1 MTTIAFDDLADAA
14 GHDLGRTEWTVI
26 DQARVNEFADVT
38 EDHQWIHVDPVRAAA
53 GPYGSTIAHGYLT
66 LSYAGARLSE
76 LLDVPD
82 CTSIINYGLDRA
94 RFPAPLKSGTRIR
107 THGVIND
114 VESVP
119 QGFQVAVRITAEAEN
134 SDRPVCVAD
143 VKVRVLRESK
153 GSQQAAP

>member
-1 MTTIAFDDLADAA
+1 MSTIAFDALADAA
-14 GHDLGRTEWTVI
+14 GRDLGRTEWTVI
-26 DQARVNEFADVT
+26 DQARVNDFADVT
-38 EDHQWIHVDPVRAAA
+38 EDHQWIHVDPVRASA

-107 THGVIND
+107 THGVISD

-119 QGFQVAVRITAEAEN
+119 QGFQVSVRITAEAED

-143 VKVRVLRESK
+143 VKVRVLK
-153 GSQQAAP
+153 VPTGSE

>member
-14 GHDLGRTEWTVI
+14 GRDLGRTEWTVI
-26 DQARVNEFADVT
+26 DQTRVDAFADVT
-38 EDHQWIHVDPVRAAA
+38 EDHQWIHVDPIRAAA
-53 GPYGSTIAHGYLT
+53 GPFGSTIAHGYLT

-94 RFPAPLKSGTRIR
+94 RFPAPLTSGTRLR
-107 THGVIND
+107 THAVISD
-114 VESVP
+114 VEAVSD
-119 QGFQVAVRITAEAEN
+119 GFQVAVRISAEAEN

-143 VKVRVLRESK
+143 VKVRVLKEPT
-153 GSQQAAP
+153 GIEQTAP